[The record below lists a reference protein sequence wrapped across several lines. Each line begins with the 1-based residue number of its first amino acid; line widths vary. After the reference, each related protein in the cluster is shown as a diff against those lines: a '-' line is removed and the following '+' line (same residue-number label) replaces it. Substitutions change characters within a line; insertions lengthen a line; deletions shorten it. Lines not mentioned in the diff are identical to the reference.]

1 MKNYIIAIDGPAAS
15 GKSTIAKIV
24 ADKLNISYID
34 SGAMFRT
41 VAFYMLNNN
50 IDIKNKNEV
59 VKNLKNIQ
67 LEILN
72 NKLFLNGIYI
82 AEEIRQNIIS
92 QAASDIAVI
101 KEVRDFLLN
110 FQRKLANNTSIIM
123 DGRDIGTVVFP
134 HSDYKFFLIASSE
147 ERARRRYNELN
158 ERGEK
163 DIDLDKI
170 LEEIRH
176 RDLVDST
183 REHSPLI
190 KAKDAIEIDTTNM
203 SIDEVVDV
211 IINKVKGD

>member
-203 SIDEVVDV
+203 SINEVVDV